1 MFVYLQKN
9 VIKKAIV
16 YKIVLQ
22 LIVIVLVVIGV
33 GAKAQYP
40 YNFSFAGIP
49 LDSKTIVRNYDDQRA
64 VVYYEEG
71 GRGYVS
77 LVDVVVNHA
86 ITVPLDNDISMND
99 MCIVDDSVF
108 LCGQELASNGS
119 LGCIATM
126 NLNNFYTGSV
136 LVSYF

>member
-1 MFVYLQKN
+1 M
-9 VIKKAIV
+9 IV
-16 YKIVLQ
+16 F
-22 LIVIVLVVIGV
+22 VVIGV

-136 LVSYF
+136 LVSYFEPIILDGVESEAYHEF

>member
-49 LDSKTIVRNYDDQRA
+49 LDSKTIVRN
-64 VVYYEEG
+64 
-71 GRGYVS
+71 
-77 LVDVVVNHA
+77 
-86 ITVPLDNDISMND
+86 
-99 MCIVDDSVF
+99 
-108 LCGQELASNGS
+108 
-119 LGCIATM
+119 
-126 NLNNFYTGSV
+126 
-136 LVSYF
+136 